1 MFFVHGHLNER
12 CDVHAC
18 LAGVFTARGVLRLAG
33 VLRDVDKLDQ
43 DMVRETLHLTL
54 HQFARFAVGARFVLG
69 LMFRILQVAC
79 GCLGSCV

>member
-1 MFFVHGHLNER
+1 MPCR
-12 CDVHAC
+12 CLHCQRRAEV
-18 LAGVFTARGVLRLAG
+18 GG